1 MICTSFF
8 TKPRGFLLKTA
19 LTRNTGN
26 YWKVLVVGFE
36 VVVLAFVLTEVFVEE
51 FAYSD
56 VVFGFIQRRS
66 SGIVLDVDAGPLV
79 EQEIDD
85 VVVSRGNREVKRSL
99 KSKCQCS
106 DRVTTFPAS

>member
-1 MICTSFF
+1 M
-8 TKPRGFLLKTA
+8 
-19 LTRNTGN
+19 
-26 YWKVLVVGFE
+26 LVVRLE
-36 VVVLAFVLTEVFVEE
+36 VVVLAFVLTEVLVEE

-85 VVVSRGNREVKRSL
+85 VVVSGGNREVKRSL
-99 KSKCQCS
+99 KRKCQSLDCVTAFRHLS
-106 DRVTTFPAS
+106 DLERSH